1 MNSSETVKG
10 KDAAPEGN
18 PPPAKQTPE
27 RLPDDTRLWKE
38 IKWGI
43 LCAFL
48 VCVLAIILGALA
60 AVLELGGPSSPHS
73 MGAEFI
79 VPAAI
84 ALVLC
89 MPLTS
94 VGVYYGGRRAGG
106 RGTYGSTLGF
116 SILACVILCALI
128 LLCVWSSLTHMGND
142 DGLIIHLILASPAVI
157 IGGAIAGYERA
168 DERADERESKKAGS
182 GREADAGMT
191 EKK

>member
-1 MNSSETVKG
+1 MNSSETLKEKDAA

-27 RLPDDTRLWKE
+27 RLPDGTRLWKE
-38 IKWGI
+38 LKWGI
-43 LCAFL
+43 LSIFL
-48 VCVLAIILGALA
+48 VCVLAILLGALA
-60 AVLELGGPSSPHS
+60 AVLLGGLSAHG

-128 LLCVWSSLTHMGND
+128 ILCVWSDPT
-142 DGLIIHLILASPAVI
+142 DGGLAILLILASPAVI

-168 DERADERESKKAGS
+168 DERADERESKKAES
-182 GREADAGMT
+182 VREADAGMT